1 MDKFFKRHEHW
12 DEFQW
17 EREIRK
23 DEMRISGYFREL
35 PTCLDLPAEEELINA
50 QLTANQDFS
59 SGIAIQLG
67 FADDEADDEAE
78 YGSREKEF
86 HSHLVETLDVLA
98 TDWNLLYASKLHNEL
113 LPQGLGTA
121 CAYAKL
127 LARTSDFAE
136 PQQDCS
142 PELLLSIGKRCLSDL
157 NALAGRLKAL
167 GNTQLDIAGEINEH
181 LTMLAEIRDQ
191 LISMLDELR
200 GLKN

>member
-50 QLTANQDFS
+50 QLTANQDPS
-59 SGIAIQLG
+59 AGIAVQLG
-67 FADDEADDEAE
+67 FADDEADDDSE
-78 YGSREKEF
+78 YGSREKEY
-86 HSHLVETLDVLA
+86 HSTVVETLDVLA
-98 TDWNLLYASKLHNEL
+98 TDWNLLYASKLRSDL

-136 PQQDCS
+136 PQQECS
-142 PELLLSIGKRCLSDL
+142 PELLLSIGKRSLTDL
-157 NALAGRLKAL
+157 NALAGRLKVL
-167 GNTQLDIAGEINEH
+167 GDMQPDISGEISEH
-181 LTMLAEIRDQ
+181 LTMLSEIRDQ
-191 LISMLDELR
+191 LISMLDDLR
-200 GLKN
+200 NLKN